1 MEEVFHGAAFSKSPM
16 NISYRRSV
24 SAPYSL
30 TTSSGLTTLPRDL
43 DILTMGCSAI
53 SPYFSTRA
61 LRAPFSSPYSA
72 SRRLRSASGWFS
84 KAWGFRPRIMPW
96 EVRFWYGSLVGT
108 TPMSYRN
115 LCQKRL
121 YSRCRV
127 VCSMPPL
134 YQSTGLQ
141 YSSASL
147 LAMASW
153 FFGSQ

>member
-1 MEEVFHGAAFSKSPM
+1 MIYVNALSDQGGATKAEYELLLQLLNPFAPHMTEEVFHGAAFSKSPM

-72 SRRLRSASGWFS
+72 SRRLRSASGWF
-84 KAWGFRPRIMPW
+84 
-96 EVRFWYGSLVGT
+96 
-108 TPMSYRN
+108 
-115 LCQKRL
+115 
-121 YSRCRV
+121 
-127 VCSMPPL
+127 
-134 YQSTGLQ
+134 
-141 YSSASL
+141 
-147 LAMASW
+147 
-153 FFGSQ
+153 